1 MVGNNMEKP
10 KEETQKQSSKTSKSI
25 LLLPIKILL
34 MLGFILF
41 FLPGFLLGWS
51 MVVQSLLETRG
62 YAEPTYS
69 RYAVCVA
76 VGDTTLYEK
85 VLSPSD
91 VEYHGRIL
99 IQDCEQI
106 DKDIDGGDGPDKGK
120 VRWYVCYG
128 IDCHEGWEYA
138 FTLQRGGTHPAARGV
153 VIIVALFILVP
164 LGFTVQA
171 VRGIFSSKVREKIRA
186 KPFLH
191 IGWFL
196 LSLAIISPFFALS
209 F

>member
-1 MVGNNMEKP
+1 MEQP
-10 KEETQKQSSKTSKSI
+10 KEEIQTPSSTTSKRI
-25 LLLPIKILL
+25 WLLPIKILL
-34 MLGFILF
+34 LLGFILF

-51 MVVQSLLETRG
+51 MVVQSLLEMKG

-76 VGDTTLYEK
+76 VDNTSLYQK
-85 VLSPSD
+85 ALSPSD
-91 VEYHGRIL
+91 VEYYGRIL

-106 DKDIDGGDGPDKGK
+106 DKDIDGGDGPSEGK
-120 VRWYVCYG
+120 VRWYLCYG
-128 IDCHEGWEYA
+128 IDCHEGWEYS
-138 FTLQRGGTHPAARGV
+138 FTKQRGSSHPATTGAV
-153 VIIVALFILVP
+153 VIFALLILVP
-164 LGFTVQA
+164 LGFAVQA
-171 VRGIFSSKVREKIRA
+171 VRGIFSSEIRKKVRA

-196 LSLAIISPFFALS
+196 LSLAIIFPFLALS

>member
-1 MVGNNMEKP
+1 MEKP
-10 KEETQKQSSKTSKSI
+10 EKETLNQPSQTSKSI

-34 MLGFILF
+34 LLVFILF

-51 MVVQSLLETRG
+51 MVVQSLLEMRG

-69 RYAVCVA
+69 RYAVCVE
-76 VGDTTLYEK
+76 VEDTSLYEK

-91 VEYHGRIL
+91 VTYYGRIV

-106 DKDIDGGDGPDKGK
+106 DKDIDGGDGPDEGR

-128 IDCHEGWEYA
+128 IDCHEGWEYS
-138 FTLQRGGTHPAARGV
+138 FTKQRGSTHPASRGALV
-153 VIIVALFILVP
+153 LFALFIFAP
-164 LGFTVQA
+164 LGFAVQA
-171 VRGIFSSKVREKIRA
+171 VRGIFSAEIRKKFKA
-186 KPFLH
+186 QPFLH

-196 LSLAIISPFFALS
+196 LSLAIISPFFALL

>member
-1 MVGNNMEKP
+1 MVGNDMEQP
-10 KEETQKQSSKTSKSI
+10 EEETLKQSSEISRSM

-34 MLGFILF
+34 LMGFIVF
-41 FLPGFLLGWS
+41 VLPGFLLGWS

-62 YAEPTYS
+62 LAEPTYS
-69 RYAVCVA
+69 RYAVCVS
-76 VGDTTLYEK
+76 VDDTSLYEK
-85 VLSPSD
+85 VLSPTE
-91 VEYHGRIL
+91 VEYRGRIL

-106 DKDIDGGDGPDKGK
+106 DNDIDGGDGPDKGK

-138 FTLQRGGTHPAARGV
+138 FTSQRGGTHPAAKGAF
-153 VIIVALFILVP
+153 IIVALFVLVP
-164 LGFTVQA
+164 LSFAVQA
-171 VRGIFSSKVREKIRA
+171 VRGIFSSKIRKKIRA

-191 IGWFL
+191 IVWFI
-196 LSLAIISPFFALS
+196 LSLVIISPLFALL